1 MSRDETGEGTICKL
15 KLGLG
20 LGLELGLELIVQD
33 SCKLDRTKVA

>member
-20 LGLELGLELIVQD
+20 LGLGLELIVQD

>member
-20 LGLELGLELIVQD
+20 LGLGLGLIVQD